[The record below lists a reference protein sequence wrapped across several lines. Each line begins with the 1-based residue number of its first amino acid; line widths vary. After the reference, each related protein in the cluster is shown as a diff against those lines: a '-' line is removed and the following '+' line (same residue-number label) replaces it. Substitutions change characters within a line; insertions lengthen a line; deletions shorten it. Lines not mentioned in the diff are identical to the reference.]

1 MPGSLDMTDG
11 QSVVS
16 EGPLAAESQPGHALG
31 ERPGQCPDLRQGW
44 HMASVWQCC
53 GGALHSVGEPLGS
66 PVGAQDHST
75 ALLSLLPQC
84 LPQVPLGAGV
94 HA

>member
-1 MPGSLDMTDG
+1 MPGSSDMTDG

-16 EGPLAAESQPGHALG
+16 EGPLAAESQPGHAPG
-31 ERPGQCPDLRQGW
+31 ERPGQCPDLCQGVTRGICV
-44 HMASVWQCC
+44 AVLC
-53 GGALHSVGEPLGS
+53 GALHSVGEPLGS